1 VSYLCAQTEYYS
13 GTGREIRTTSRGHRA
28 SDEVSAIMM
37 KLQLPILSTAILLI
51 SVCAF
56 AQADP
61 ASSKDSNAATPATAQ
76 AAAAGRED
84 RHEGLS
90 IVADPYT
97 DAARSKDKFGKANPL
112 AVGILPIEVFMRN
125 ESSQPIRVD
134 LNTVQLEVRL
144 RSGPRQD
151 IDWLTA
157 SEVAK
162 TIAHPGGA
170 RTPTQRRLP
179 VPVPMPSKDKA
190 VLKLAEI
197 LSPLTLDADV
207 IAPKSSVHGFLYFDV
222 NHDVSIVANSSLYVP
237 DVVVVPSNKVLMFFD
252 VPLGGGQ

>member
-1 VSYLCAQTEYYS
+1 M
-13 GTGREIRTTSRGHRA
+13 IK
-28 SDEVSAIMM
+28 I
-37 KLQLPILSTAILLI
+37 KLPILATAIFLL
-51 SVCAF
+51 STCAF

-61 ASSKDSNAATPATAQ
+61 SAPKAPGSTNPANPP
-76 AAAAGRED
+76 AAASRED

-97 DAARSKDKFGKANPL
+97 DAARAKEKFGKANPL
-112 AVGILPIEVFMRN
+112 VVGILPVEVFIRN

-134 LNTVQLEVRL
+134 LNTAQLEIR
-144 RSGPRQD
+144 RHSGPRQD

-170 RTPTQRRLP
+170 RSPTQRRLP
-179 VPVPMPSKDKA
+179 VPIPLPSKDKA
-190 VLKLAEI
+190 VLKLSEI
-197 LSPLTLDADV
+197 LAPLALDADV

-222 NHDVSIVANSSLYVP
+222 NHDVSIVANASLYIP
-237 DVVVVPSNKVLMFFD
+237 DVVVVPTNKVLMFFD